1 MPVRAVLH
9 AVSRAVSP
17 VPKPTFTDDDSNS
30 GYYRDQP
37 RYQPPE
43 PRSPPAGPG
52 AASSIYSHES
62 WTAQSLNGL
71 QNGQHE
77 DHAPPLPPRRAE
89 HAAMPRIEISA
100 QDYEPPPGPPPGY
113 FNNSAP
119 PSTTPSPPVSSPRT
133 PELKASRDLFS
144 TPAISDFD
152 ARGNTDYDND
162 NMKLGELI
170 PALVAPHLPPR
181 PRSSD
186 ATPAAPRTLPKPI
199 AIPSV
204 NTELGSPYMRAYPP
218 CLGDHG
224 IPQDAFLRFLD
235 RLNRVSAAS
244 PPVVMLGLGASVVS
258 LIPEPTTAIVAT
270 AVDLT
275 CQVSVYA
282 ISKGRTEI
290 LLAEANRE
298 IFGPR
303 GLKVQIAKLEAV
315 ARIAGIPVL
324 DDEGKLLSSN
334 PEKQKKKKKDVDGTI
349 APPTRLLAPLEDIH
363 EVHTLSAQHRRLR
376 ALAPWTMPLE
386 FDGLPDVYAV
396 AQEGDLDEAQAQS
409 QEKDN
414 NGGGGISAMG
424 KLHQYVSDYQRKT
437 GEEKLIKGRKKA
449 LDRLTESR
457 QKAQEKYEKKLREL
471 EKDESRLQEKIIKKT
486 DSNSSTKSEEKELEK
501 IVTKKAVTLPE
512 ELEKEMEK
520 IQRKYEKDD
529 QEEKGIRRIHY
540 LIVTDKDDIE
550 RQTDKSG
557 LDAEKVGELAK
568 QGNLDVPQKT
578 F

>member
-17 VPKPTFTDDDSNS
+17 VPKPKFPDSDDSNS
-30 GYYRDQP
+30 GYRDQP

-43 PRSPPAGPG
+43 PRSPP
-52 AASSIYSHES
+52 SIYSHES

-77 DHAPPLPPRRAE
+77 EDYAPPLPPRRAE
-89 HAAMPRIEISA
+89 HAAMPRIEVSA

-113 FNNSAP
+113 FNSSAP
-119 PSTTPSPPVSSPRT
+119 PSSSPSPVSSPLT
-133 PELKASRDLFS
+133 PELKASRDPFS
-144 TPAISDFD
+144 TPVISNLD
-152 ARGNTDYDND
+152 AKGNIDYDSD

-181 PRSSD
+181 PRSSNA
-186 ATPAAPRTLPKPI
+186 ATARILPKPI

-224 IPQDAFLRFLD
+224 IPQDTFLRFLD

-290 LLAEANRE
+290 LLAEANKE

-334 PEKQKKKKKDVDGTI
+334 PEKQKKKKDADGNA

-396 AQEGDLDEAQAQS
+396 AQEGDLDETQTQS
-409 QEKDN
+409 QEKDGGGGGG
-414 NGGGGISAMG
+414 GGGGISAMG

-437 GEEKLIKGRKKA
+437 GEEKLIKGRRKA

-457 QKAQEKYEKKLREL
+457 QKAQERYEKKLREL
-471 EKDESRLQEKIIKKT
+471 EKDESRLQEKIVKKT

-501 IVTKKAVTLPE
+501 IVTKKTVTLPE
-512 ELEKEMEK
+512 ELDKEMEK

-550 RQTDKSG
+550 RQTENG
-557 LDAEKVGELAK
+557 GFDAEKVGELAK